1 MYLICMTKVTMNF
14 SEEEVEII
22 ARLRKDL
29 GMSTNTSTVTQALRI
44 ACMMVQEAKAGHQM
58 AIVREIDIHPC
69 LKAQDSH
76 IMRRHVCRRILQRAM
91 SDPGS
96 VERFLIA

>member
-1 MYLICMTKVTMNF
+1 MVKRCILNMTKVTMNF

-58 AIVREIDIHPC
+58 AIVRENKVHAIVLIPGVSTQSDNVTM
-69 LKAQDSH
+69 KA
-76 IMRRHVCRRILQRAM
+76 
-91 SDPGS
+91 
-96 VERFLIA
+96 